1 MSAVV
6 QEYADWVQNRP
17 ASLIDERARR
27 RLSYFSARMVGGY
40 MHSDHIRNHL
50 VPALEW
56 ATSTPDARLIVT
68 MPPRHSKS
76 LHVSENLPAWYL
88 GRNPSHR
95 IIAASHTA
103 SLAYTFSRRVRNK
116 ITDPRWPFPDVS
128 LADDKAAVQS
138 WDTNQG
144 GGYIAV
150 GVGGSPTGHGGNGII
165 IDDPIRSAADAD
177 SATVR
182 EGLHEWYRETMRTRL
197 EPGGWIV
204 ITATRWHT
212 DDLTGMLLADMER
225 DGETWRHVHLPAID
239 DDGNALWPERWPVSA
254 LEGIKRSVGSRAWE
268 AQYQG
273 RPTPAEGGLIKR
285 HWFGIYERPDNHYYQ
300 IIQAWDTAFK
310 TGSGSD
316 FSACVTLG
324 VGMHGLDV
332 LDVYRARLEFPDL
345 ERALQDQHIAWSARY
360 PTAPLTVL
368 VEDKGS
374 GQSLIQSVRRWPH
387 RNINVVPVSASRPN
401 EKMQRV
407 NEVTPTI
414 EAGRVRLP
422 ITAHWLDDA
431 VTEWTSFPMAA
442 HDDMTDALAMAIAR
456 ADGIG
461 IASNTAVD
469 QSAFAPVEDTRRRFR
484 R

>member
-1 MSAVV
+1 MSVAVAGLATAI
-6 QEYADWVQNRP
+6 QADP
-17 ASLIDERARR
+17 DAFIDERARR
-27 RLSYFSARMVGGY
+27 RLLWYSDRMVSGY
-40 MHSDHIRNHL
+40 LHASHIADEL
-50 VPALEW
+50 IPAIEW
-56 ATSTPDARLIVT
+56 ATETPNARLIVT

-76 LHVSENLPAWYL
+76 LHVSERTPAWYL
-88 GRNPSHR
+88 GRYPHKR
-95 IIAASHTA
+95 VIGASHTA
-103 SLAYTFSRRVRNK
+103 SLAYTFSRRVRNQF
-116 ITDPRWPFPDVS
+116 TDPRWPFPDVR

-150 GVGGSPTGHGGNGII
+150 GVGGSPTGHGADLII

-182 EGLHEWYRETMRTRL
+182 DALHEWYRETMRTRL
-197 EPGGWIV
+197 EPGGSII

-212 DDLTGMLLADMER
+212 DDLTGMLLEDMQR
-225 DGETWRHVHLPAID
+225 GGEEWRHLHLPAID
-239 DDGNALWPERWPVSA
+239 DDGNALWPERWPLA
-254 LEGIKRSVGSRAWE
+254 DLDAIRRSVGSRAWE

-273 RPTPAEGGLIKR
+273 RPTPAEGGILKR
-285 HWFGIYERPDNHYYQ
+285 HWFGVYDRPDNHYYQ

-310 TGSGSD
+310 TGSSSD
-316 FSACVTLG
+316 YSACLTLG

-345 ERALQDQHIAWSARY
+345 ERALQDQHLAWSTRF
-360 PTAPLTVL
+360 PGTPLSVL

-374 GQSLIQSVRRWPH
+374 GQSLIQAARRWPH
-387 RNINVVPVSASRPN
+387 RNINVIPVSASRPN

-407 NEVTPTI
+407 NEVSPTI

-422 ITAHWLDDA
+422 AQAHWLEDA
-431 VTEWTSFPMAA
+431 LTEWTSFPFGA
-442 HDDMTDALAMAIAR
+442 HDDMTDALTMAIAR

-461 IASNTAVD
+461 HESSVAID
-469 QSAFAPVEDTRRRFR
+469 QSAFAPIEQSPRSFR